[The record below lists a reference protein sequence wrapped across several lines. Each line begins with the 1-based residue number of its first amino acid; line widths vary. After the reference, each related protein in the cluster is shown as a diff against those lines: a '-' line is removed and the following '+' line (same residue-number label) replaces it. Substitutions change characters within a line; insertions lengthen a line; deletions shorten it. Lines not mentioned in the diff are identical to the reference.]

1 MIELLLILLKEDGKV
16 LRTIFKIILLLNSVI
31 TLHFTSVLIEM
42 LFTMS
47 MCCFINFY
55 KDCTSI
61 YLVLM
66 VFRLF
71 LSYKL
76 PLDFYV
82 QLTFSRI
89 MYLLP

>member
-1 MIELLLILLKEDGKV
+1 METYLELF
-16 LRTIFKIILLLNSVI
+16 LRLFCYSTALF
-31 TLHFTSVLIEM
+31 TLHFTRVLIEM
-42 LFTMS
+42 LFTIS

-66 VFRLF
+66 VLDFY

-76 PLDFYV
+76 LLDINV
-82 QLTFSRI
+82 HLKFSRI
-89 MYLLP
+89 SFLLH

>member
-1 MIELLLILLKEDGKV
+1 MYLDV
-16 LRTIFKIILLLNSVI
+16 FLRLFCYSTALF

-55 KDCTSI
+55 KDWTSN

-76 PLDFYV
+76 LLDFYV

>member
-1 MIELLLILLKEDGKV
+1 METYLELF
-16 LRTIFKIILLLNSVI
+16 LRLFCYSTALF
-31 TLHFTSVLIEM
+31 TLHFTRVLIEM
-42 LFTMS
+42 LFTIS

-66 VFRLF
+66 VLDFY

-76 PLDFYV
+76 LLDIYV
-82 QLTFSRI
+82 HLKFSRI
-89 MYLLP
+89 SYLFH

>member
-1 MIELLLILLKEDGKV
+1 MKTYLELF
-16 LRTIFKIILLLNSVI
+16 LRLFCYSSALF
-31 TLHFTSVLIEM
+31 TLHFTHVLIEM
-42 LFTMS
+42 LFTIS

-66 VFRLF
+66 ILDFY

-76 PLDFYV
+76 LLDIYV
-82 QLTFSRI
+82 HLKFSRI
-89 MYLLP
+89 SY

>member
-1 MIELLLILLKEDGKV
+1 METYLELF
-16 LRTIFKIILLLNSVI
+16 LRLFCYSTALS
-31 TLHFTSVLIEM
+31 TLHFTRVLIEI
-42 LFTMS
+42 LFTIS

-66 VFRLF
+66 VLDFY

-76 PLDFYV
+76 LLDIYV
-82 QLTFSRI
+82 HLKFLRI
-89 MYLLP
+89 SYLLH